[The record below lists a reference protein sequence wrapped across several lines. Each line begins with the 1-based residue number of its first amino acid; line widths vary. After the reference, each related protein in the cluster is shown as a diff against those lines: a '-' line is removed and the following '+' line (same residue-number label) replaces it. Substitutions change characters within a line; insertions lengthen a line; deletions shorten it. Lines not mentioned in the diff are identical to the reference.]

1 MTFQRV
7 MTGAAVAVAA
17 ICFGAALVAAD
28 RETSREFLEVTGF
41 DVAITSMQEGAMNG
55 LGIAGA
61 DPDAF
66 GSEWV
71 RLSEQVFDPDAMI
84 EDTLD
89 MMEAIMPQELV
100 DHGMDFYGSELGQRL
115 VEAEN
120 AGHGVS
126 NERQM
131 AEGEMIVTRLADENP
146 DRIEEYRK
154 MSAAIGG
161 VEQSTRAIIEIQV
174 RYMMAAMAAGASDI
188 QYSEAE
194 LREILSQQSD
204 QLANAISTSGIFSAG
219 EKKCIPMKLALR
231 ELASANSVI
240 GSEEVLDAK
249 IAESAMTASVSL
261 VTAAFTLRSSK
272 TASITRSTS
281 LMALYSSDG
290 VIALRVL
297 AIFSGVTLPSC
308 MPLLRILAASDRPR
322 SRAGWLMSFITTGK
336 PFTALW

>member
-28 RETSREFLEVTGF
+28 RETSRDFLEVTGF

-55 LGIAGA
+55 PGIAGA

-204 QLANAISTSGIFSAG
+204 QLANAISTSGIFGSAYVYQ
-219 EKKCIPMKLALR
+219 
-231 ELASANSVI
+231 SFSD
-240 GSEEVLDAK
+240 EEVEAYRK
-249 IAESAMTASVSL
+249 
-261 VTAAFTLRSSK
+261 
-272 TASITRSTS
+272 
-281 LMALYSSDG
+281 ALEDPQMQQVYEILNGIQYEIMGD
-290 VIALRVL
+290 RYE
-297 AIFSGVTLPSC
+297 T
-308 MPLLRILAASDRPR
+308 LAARLADLSPQTD
-322 SRAGWLMSFITTGK
+322 I
-336 PFTALW
+336 